1 MVDAAN
7 QIYVHEGWRGFYRGT
22 IPSICLTAP
31 EAAFRFGIYQ
41 FLNKHWEKPKRI
53 LLERSKTRGME
64 ESIGEKEIGV
74 IQSSVNGGLSGV
86 CAKTIVYPFDL
97 IKKRLQ
103 IQGFEEARVAF
114 GRVN

>member
-1 MVDAAN
+1 MVDAAS
-7 QIYVHEGWRGFYRGT
+7 QIYVHEGWRGFYKGT

-74 IQSSVNGGLSGV
+74 IQSSVNGGLSGM